1 MAGWVYGVKALELDL
16 SFEVPFVH
24 RLRFTQGVF
33 GVDNS
38 CLADLL
44 VPAVVGEKV
53 RVVVVMDRG
62 VASEKL
68 MGEIAGFFEKHTDR
82 FDLRAEVLVVDGG
95 EAVKQDGELYDAVCD
110 LIHQGGICR
119 QSYVVVIGGGAVL
132 DTVGFAAG
140 SVHRGVRLVRL
151 PSTTMGQA
159 DSGVGVKFGINHF
172 GKKNFLGGFGVP
184 WGVVCDT
191 DLLKGLPDADWR
203 CGFIEAVKV
212 GLVKDG
218 GLFEAVEAGVG
229 GIVGREMGVSVE
241 VIKRSARVH
250 MEHIVLGGD
259 AFEMTSARPLDFGHW
274 AGHKLEQMT
283 DFQLRHGEGV
293 AMGLG
298 IDVTYCYLK
307 GMIDEGLWL
316 RILRVIDGLGF
327 GLKCEAMGDIE
338 GLLGGLEEFREH
350 LGGRFTLCLIE
361 GVGKGVDV
369 HEIDFELMRQAI
381 VKVGSLDMG
390 MISAR

>member
-1 MAGWVYGVKALELDL
+1 MKALEIDL

-24 RLRFTQGVF
+24 RLRFTQGIF
-33 GVDNS
+33 GDGNA
-38 CLADLL
+38 CLRDLMAGS
-44 VPAVVGEKV
+44 VAGERV
-53 RVVVVMDRG
+53 RVVVVVDKGACDGGRI
-62 VASEKL
+62 A
-68 MGEIAGFFEKHTDR
+68 EIEGYFERNADY
-82 FDLRAEVLVVDGG
+82 FDLRADILVVEGG
-95 EAVKQDGELYDAVCD
+95 EQVKQDGAVYDAVCD
-110 LIHQGGICR
+110 LINRGGICR
-119 QSYVVVIGGGAVL
+119 QSYVLVMGGGAVL
-132 DTVGFAAG
+132 DAAGFAAG
-140 SVHRGVRLVRL
+140 SAHRGVRLVRL

-159 DSGVGVKFGINHF
+159 DSGVGVKFGINSF

-191 DLLKGLPDADWR
+191 EMLEGLSDADWR

-218 GLFEAVEAGVG
+218 GLFEAVEAGLE
-229 GIVGREMGVSVE
+229 GIVGRKMESSVA
-241 VIKRSARVH
+241 VIKRSAKAH

-283 DFQLRHGEGV
+283 NFKLRHGEGV

-298 IDVTYCYLK
+298 IDVTYCYLS

-316 RILRVIDGLGF
+316 RILRVIHGLGF
-327 GLKCEAMGDIE
+327 KLRCDEMGDVA

-350 LGGRFTLCLIE
+350 LGGRFTLCMIE

-369 HEIDFELMRQAI
+369 YEIDFALMKRAI
-381 VKVGSLDMG
+381 EQVGCLDMSL
-390 MISAR
+390 ITAK

>member
-1 MAGWVYGVKALELDL
+1 MEINL
-16 SFEVPFVH
+16 SFDVPFVH

-33 GVDNS
+33 GTENP
-38 CLADLL
+38 CLGDLMTAS
-44 VPAVVGEKV
+44 VAEERT
-53 RVVVVMDRG
+53 RVVVVVDSG
-62 VASEKL
+62 VANEAFLAEVS
-68 MGEIAGFFEKHTDR
+68 GYFQAHQDR

-95 EAVKQDGELYDAVCD
+95 EAVKQSKKLYDEVCT
-110 LIHQGGICR
+110 LINATGICR
-119 QSYVVVIGGGAVL
+119 QSYVVAIGGGAVL
-132 DTVGFAAG
+132 DAVGFAAG
-140 SVHRGVRLVRL
+140 SAHRGVRLVRL

-159 DSGVGVKFGINHF
+159 DSGVGVKFGVNSF

-191 DLLKGLPDADWR
+191 DFLRGLSDEDWR

-218 GLFEAVEAGVG
+218 GLFEQVEGAVE
-229 GIVGREMGVSVE
+229 GIVNREMAASVE
-241 VIKRSARVH
+241 VIKRSAKAH

-283 DFQLRHGEGV
+283 DFKLRHGDGV
-293 AMGLG
+293 AMGLA
-298 IDVTYCYLK
+298 IDVTYCFLN
-307 GMIDEGLWL
+307 GMIDETLWM
-316 RILRVIDGLGF
+316 RILRVINGLGF

-338 GLLGGLEEFREH
+338 TLLSGLEEFREH
-350 LGGRFTLCLIE
+350 LGGRFTICLIE

-369 HEIDFELMRQAI
+369 HSIDFDLMKQAI
-381 VKVGSLDMG
+381 EKVGSLDFG
-390 MISAR
+390 KVARI